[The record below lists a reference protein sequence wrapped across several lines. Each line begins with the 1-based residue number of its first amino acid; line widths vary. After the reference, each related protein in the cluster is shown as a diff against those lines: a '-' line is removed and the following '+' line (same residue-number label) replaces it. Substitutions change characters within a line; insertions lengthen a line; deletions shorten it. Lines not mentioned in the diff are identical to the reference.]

1 MKNEILNEID
11 TLSLPV
17 PAGTKSGDPVM
28 VGSFVGVAATDRA
41 DSTVVTY
48 PLNRGGGN
56 PDGYASVVIDNERAF
71 IVDVEGA
78 IAGPGEPV
86 YITGTGPFTLSTT
99 NGGSDTVFGYTIPG
113 PDNLYATKAAAA
125 GPACVKLTAV

>member
-17 PAGTKSGDPVM
+17 PDGTKSGDPVM

-41 DSTVVTY
+41 DSTVTTY

-71 IVDVEGA
+71 LLDVEGA
-78 IAGPGEPV
+78 IAGPGTPV
-86 YITGTGPFTLSTT
+86 YITGAGPFVLSTT
-99 NGGSDTVFGYTIPG
+99 NGGTDAVFGHTIPG
-113 PDNLYATKAAAA
+113 PDNLYATKAAGT
-125 GPACVKLTAV
+125 GPAAVKLAAV